1 MRPRLPCKSVLLF
14 PDPFFPGRLP
24 VLPGWPPVSLH
35 RILATWACSFPA
47 VSGPSAPFCRELSPE
62 PALSNCLPL
71 VVLACYFPFPYS
83 PLSLSVCSV
92 FRWIF
97 ILQHANNN
105 GVAFRKNSV
114 PLSEKYPR
122 QSPKHRAERPQAKRF
137 LPPPF
142 RAGSCHHGN
151 VRGLNKAS
159 RARLCAR
166 IA

>member
-14 PDPFFPGRLP
+14 QIR
-24 VLPGWPPVSLH
+24 
-35 RILATWACSFPA
+35 SFLG
-47 VSGPSAPFCRELSPE
+47 VFPFCRADHLFPFTEFLPHGRVLFPLFPG
-62 PALSNCLPL
+62 PALRFAVSFRQSPHFQT
-71 VVLACYFPFPYS
+71 VFRWSSWHAIFPFPYS

-142 RAGSCHHGN
+142 FQGWIMPSWECKRT
-151 VRGLNKAS
+151 K
-159 RARLCAR
+159 
-166 IA
+166 